1 MQKTLVVI
9 YPLSRSKKNRYS
21 IFPRPR
27 MANRRSLSV
36 IAVSHGFL
44 CFLSAVDARDWKKK
58 KKVSEKWSMA
68 WRPLHSIEESNVNIE
83 SAMRRLVPGT
93 GLSGSVKRDGG

>member
-1 MQKTLVVI
+1 
-9 YPLSRSKKNRYS
+9 
-21 IFPRPR
+21 

-36 IAVSHGFL
+36 IAVDSHGFL
-44 CFLSAVDARDWKKK
+44 CFLSVVDARDWKKK

>member
-1 MQKTLVVI
+1 MDFFASYQRWTRAI
-9 YPLSRSKKNRYS
+9 
-21 IFPRPR
+21 
-27 MANRRSLSV
+27 
-36 IAVSHGFL
+36 G
-44 CFLSAVDARDWKKK
+44 KKK

>member
-1 MQKTLVVI
+1 MDFFASYQRWTRAIGK
-9 YPLSRSKKNRYS
+9 
-21 IFPRPR
+21 
-27 MANRRSLSV
+27 
-36 IAVSHGFL
+36 
-44 CFLSAVDARDWKKK
+44 KKK

-93 GLSGSVKRDGG
+93 GLSGSAKRDGG

>member
-1 MQKTLVVI
+1 MDFFASYQRWTRAIGK
-9 YPLSRSKKNRYS
+9 KKNIGLKIKS
-21 IFPRPR
+21 DI
-27 MANRRSLSV
+27 
-36 IAVSHGFL
+36 G
-44 CFLSAVDARDWKKK
+44 KKK